1 MDLIS
6 ALLLKSLLLKA
17 LIEGGANMKGVCP
30 CCHTKHK
37 NLVVD
42 PKKKPGYEKLGKGTY
57 KCKVCGAVIKVRGQ

>member
-6 ALLLKSLLLKA
+6 ALLLKSL
-17 LIEGGANMKGVCP
+17 
-30 CCHTKHK
+30 
-37 NLVVD
+37 LVVD